1 MEEGMKK
8 DRRKKLIIV
17 FAAAAI
23 ILPLVILLILSSVQT
38 GTAAPQ
44 KQGTK
49 TVQKEGQQK
58 ANQKSDST
66 SVKKTETETE
76 KKTEQKEVLP
86 QSKKTEK
93 MKEPIA
99 SVNSE
104 KRQTSSE
111 SAPLTPVETK
121 AEIQVQPETKAHVH
135 SYQLSGT
142 KTVEHPAKTKQM
154 WIEDQAAWDEVIRS
168 GYHMSVVT
176 CHQCGAQFTDPVQ
189 ANALEAWGDHIDVM
203 HEGDGSYDMAASYD
217 VPAETVHHEATGHY
231 EQKVITAAWTEY
243 IDTYRCSC
251 GDHYSKTR

>member
-44 KQGTK
+44 KQETK
-49 TVQKEGQQK
+49 TVLKAGQQK

-76 KKTEQKEVLP
+76 KQTEQKETMP
-86 QSKKTEK
+86 QSQNTEK
-93 MKEPIA
+93 MKEPIP
-99 SVNSE
+99 SVHSE
-104 KRQTSSE
+104 MRQTSSE
-111 SAPLTPVETK
+111 SASEVTAETK
-121 AEIQVQPETKAHVH
+121 PEVKAEPETKAHVH

-142 KTVEHPAKTKQM
+142 KTVEHPAKTKQV
-154 WIEDQAAWDEVIRS
+154 WVEDNAAWDEVIRS

-176 CHQCGAQFTDPVQ
+176 CHQCGAQFSDSSQ
-189 ANALEAWGDHIDVM
+189 ANALEAWGDHIDAL

-251 GDHYSKTR
+251 GNQYTKTR